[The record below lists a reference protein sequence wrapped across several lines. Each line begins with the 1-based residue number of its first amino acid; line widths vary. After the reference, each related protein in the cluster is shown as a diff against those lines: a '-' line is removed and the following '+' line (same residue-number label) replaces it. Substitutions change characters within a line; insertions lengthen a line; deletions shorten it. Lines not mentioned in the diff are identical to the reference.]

1 MGEIM
6 KKLALGMTLLA
17 SVTLLSACGSS
28 SSSSSNSP
36 KTETIAKKKD
46 SNIKTIQSKSI
57 TGNTVG
63 VMKIT
68 TTKITQEKVTKSE
81 NSKSDA
87 EYNFDGYKTLP
98 KHYYRTTVHYTLKNV
113 GNKKLGLGYSDMSFV
128 DGDGQKYTDSSD
140 TTFGF
145 NDCSYEDLQPNNSES
160 DKFILIT
167 TKPIN
172 NLKTYSINTGQQNEN
187 DDTMLSEGGVIKF
200 SN

>member
-1 MGEIM
+1 M

-28 SSSSSNSP
+28 SLSSSSSSKSEN
-36 KTETIAKKKD
+36 IAKNKD
-46 SNIKTIQSKSI
+46 NNIKTIQSKSI

-68 TTKITQEKVTKSE
+68 TTKITQERVTKSE
-81 NSKSDA
+81 NSKTKA
-87 EYNFDGYKTLP
+87 EYIFDGYKTLP
-98 KHYYRTTVHYTLKNV
+98 KHYYRTTINYTLKNV
-113 GNKKLGLGYSDMSFV
+113 GNKQLGLGSSDMSFV
-128 DGDGQKYTDSSD
+128 DGDGQKYTNSSD

-145 NDCSYEDLQPNNSES
+145 NDCSYENLQPNNTES

-167 TKPIN
+167 AKPIN
-172 NLKTYSINTGQQNEN
+172 NLKTYSISTGQQNG
-187 DDTMLSEGGVIKF
+187 DDFTMLSEGGVINF